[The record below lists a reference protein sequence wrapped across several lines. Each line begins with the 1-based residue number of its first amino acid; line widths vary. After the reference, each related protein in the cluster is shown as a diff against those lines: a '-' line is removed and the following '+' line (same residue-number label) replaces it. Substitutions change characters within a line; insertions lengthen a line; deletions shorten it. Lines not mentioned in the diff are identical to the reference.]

1 MSLIILFTLILAF
14 LKLTKRFVV
23 LFNHCQGS
31 PLRAIFVTLKDYV
44 PIKCAHVEVLHVF
57 STLFPPQIFS
67 LKTVNP
73 SWRILEALRPTLLR
87 PLFQGKKVI
96 KPLPSFLS
104 PPNPII
110 HNQINQWYTV
120 LINQDCNAE
129 ISPPPLPLLFNATGV
144 VPTG

>member
-57 STLFPPQIFS
+57 STLLPP
-67 LKTVNP
+67 
-73 SWRILEALRPTLLR
+73 
-87 PLFQGKKVI
+87 
-96 KPLPSFLS
+96 
-104 PPNPII
+104 PPNIFI
-110 HNQINQWYTV
+110 KNRK
-120 LINQDCNAE
+120 
-129 ISPPPLPLLFNATGV
+129 SLLKDS
-144 VPTG
+144 